1 MKRITVKGIMD
12 MMKKEI
18 THSDFGGI
26 DVEESNFCCGILEI
40 GYFEDAVRD
49 IITCMDE
56 AGYDYFNLSEDNLTV
71 IDVFEGYSKNT
82 QDRLLVDLLCMDID
96 NTIWRAIKDHKVAIV
111 ASTAE
116 DGTEN
121 QEIAAT
127 ALKRLGFEKLH
138 RAKNGTSPKANYVTV
153 WMLKLHC

>member
-1 MKRITVKGIMD
+1 
-12 MMKKEI
+12 
-18 THSDFGGI
+18 
-26 DVEESNFCCGILEI
+26 
-40 GYFEDAVRD
+40 
-49 IITCMDE
+49 MDE
-56 AGYDYFNLSEDNLTV
+56 AGYDYFNLSEDALTV

-82 QDRLLVDLLCMDID
+82 QDRLLVDLLCMDIE
-96 NTIWRAIKDHKVAIV
+96 NTIRRAIKDHKVAII